1 MGSESSSFRPK
12 RHPSDSP
19 DAPNK
24 KRPPVGDEAPLADA
38 EDAITQDEI
47 HGAELQSDKPSKSG
61 KIRNAF
67 SELMAPK
74 PKPETKAVS
83 ASSRTNTNS
92 FGGRDGLGLYIAK
105 PETLPAGSIIFANP
119 RFVAIHDMY
128 PKATVHCLLLPRSP
142 DKTLL
147 HPFDAFE
154 DAEFLA
160 SVRAEAANLKDLV
173 ARELQR
179 LVGEHSAA
187 EAPRRAVL
195 EGEVEPERDAEGRA
209 VIPQGRDWM
218 SEVKV
223 GVHARPSMNHIHVH
237 VLSRDMYSNRLKV
250 RKHYNSFTTDFF
262 VPLDDFPLAMD
273 DPRRNQAG
281 WHEKPMVC
289 WRCGRDFGNKLKE
302 LKKHLGE
309 EFDEWKRE

>member
-1 MGSESSSFRPK
+1 
-12 RHPSDSP
+12 
-19 DAPNK
+19 
-24 KRPPVGDEAPLADA
+24 
-38 EDAITQDEI
+38 
-47 HGAELQSDKPSKSG
+47 
-61 KIRNAF
+61 
-67 SELMAPK
+67 MAPK
-74 PKPETKAVS
+74 PKPETKPKS
-83 ASSRTNTNS
+83 DNPKMKTSS
-92 FGGRDGLGLYIAK
+92 FAGRDGLGLYIAK
-105 PETLPAGSIIFANP
+105 AETLPVGSVIFANP

-128 PKATVHCLLLPRSP
+128 PKATVHCLLLPRAP

-154 DAEFLA
+154 DVEFLA
-160 SVRAEAANLKDLV
+160 SVRAEAENLKDLV

-195 EGEVEPERDAEGRA
+195 DGEVEPERDADGKA
-209 VIPQGRDWM
+209 VLPQGRDWM

-223 GVHARPSMNHIHVH
+223 GLHARPSMNHLHVH
-237 VLSRDMYSNRLKV
+237 VLSRDMHSDRLKV

-273 DPRRNQAG
+273 DPRRKQAG

-302 LKKHLGE
+302 LKKHLDE
-309 EFDEWKRE
+309 EFNGWKRE